1 MTLQEA
7 LQTGT
12 PLAGELV
19 IDSHCHMGPWYNFH
33 IPEDGSAEAMIHSMD
48 LLGIDVSIVSPHV
61 CIGPDYH
68 RGNRDVAAAAARF
81 PGRIVPYVT
90 VNPNAGAA
98 EIQTEIDYW
107 DSQGPIRAFKLH
119 PGTHQYKASGE
130 NYFPVYEY
138 AQAHGLPILVHSWGG
153 DRLGGP
159 KVLAGLAE
167 KYPEA
172 KFITAHSATSWQM
185 VDEAAAETGAHDNLY
200 FDVAG
205 SILLYGCLEEMVER
219 LGVGKILFGTDNPFI
234 DPRPGL
240 GRLLM
245 ARISDDDKRQIL
257 GLNAKRIFGL

>member
-1 MTLQEA
+1 MKLSRYEQETIICYNEEEETA
-7 LQTGT
+7 NVYTHNNK
-12 PLAGELV
+12 LAV
-19 IDSHCHMGPWYNFH
+19 
-33 IPEDGSAEAMIHSMD
+33 
-48 LLGIDVSIVSPHV
+48 
-61 CIGPDYH
+61 
-68 RGNRDVAAAAARF
+68 
-81 PGRIVPYVT
+81 
-90 VNPNAGAA
+90 
-98 EIQTEIDYW
+98 
-107 DSQGPIRAFKLH
+107 KL
-119 PGTHQYKASGE
+119 K
-130 NYFPVYEY
+130 
-138 AQAHGLPILVHSWGG
+138 
-153 DRLGGP
+153 R
-159 KVLAGLAE
+159 LAE